1 MFNQMDVDD
10 EQYQAC
16 CSIVFVLGSATHGT
30 EGLGSPLT
38 GLALLL
44 IFLPIAVEAYELS
57 IPH

>member
-1 MFNQMDVDD
+1 MFNQMEVDD

-16 CSIVFVLGSATHGT
+16 CSIVFVLGSATPGT

-38 GLALLL
+38 GLALLN
-44 IFLPIAVEAYELS
+44 FLSIAVEAYELS

>member
-1 MFNQMDVDD
+1 MFNQMEVDD

-16 CSIVFVLGSATHGT
+16 CSIVFVLGSAAPGT

-38 GLALLL
+38 GLAL